1 MTKEKEILLL
11 KFKPI
16 NVTSMKKFMIMAL
29 AALVCAGSAKAIE
42 YVPQSGFTMQGLF
55 GMNISNFR
63 YTDTPTG
70 GLTDPKAGFN
80 VGIRGEYMLPSC
92 YGVFVNLGVGYTMK
106 GAKMD
111 LLYGTNGQTCTVKY
125 RPHYIEIP
133 LHVGYRYNILEN
145 LGVFA
150 DFGPYFA
157 IGVNGKERFNFDSDA
172 VKDFSHK
179 FFRNDNSSVGGIQR
193 YDFGLGFRVGVEYAN
208 HHSLNFSFDWG
219 LTDMY
224 RDNYRRKFF
233 QQAGY
238 ELGKMKN
245 FNAGITYG
253 YRF

>member
-1 MTKEKEILLL
+1 
-11 KFKPI
+11 
-16 NVTSMKKFMIMAL
+16 MKKIFALAL
-29 AALVCAGSAKAIE
+29 AAIMCASSAKALE
-42 YVPQSGFTMQGLF
+42 YIPESGFTVQGLF

-63 YTDTPTG
+63 HPDAAFD

-80 VGIRGEYMLPSC
+80 LGVRGEYMLPSC
-92 YGVFVNLGVGYTMK
+92 YGVFVNLGVNYTMK

-111 LLYGTNGQTCTVKY
+111 VAASLPDDYSCTVKF
-125 RPHYIEIP
+125 RPCYIEIP
-133 LHVGYRYNILEN
+133 LHVGYRFNVLDN

-157 IGVNGKERFNFDSDA
+157 IGVNGKEKFEFDGDA
-172 VKDFSHK
+172 VEDYSTK
-179 FFRNDNSSVGGIQR
+179 FFRNSDMDLGEIQR
-193 YDFGLGFRVGVEYAN
+193 YDFGLGFRVGAEYAN

-224 RDNYRRKFF
+224 RDSYRREFF
-233 QQAGY
+233 KENGF
-238 ELGKMKN
+238 ELGKLKN

>member
-1 MTKEKEILLL
+1 
-11 KFKPI
+11 
-16 NVTSMKKFMIMAL
+16 MKKIFALAL
-29 AALVCAGSAKAIE
+29 AAIMCASSAKALE
-42 YVPQSGFTMQGLF
+42 YIPESGFTVQGLF

-63 YTDTPTG
+63 HPDAAFD

-80 VGIRGEYMLPSC
+80 LGVRGEYMLPSC
-92 YGVFVNLGVGYTMK
+92 YGVFVNLGVNYTMK

-111 LLYGTNGQTCTVKY
+111 VAASLPDDYSCTVKY
-125 RPHYIEIP
+125 RPCYIEIP
-133 LHVGYRYNILEN
+133 LHVGYRFNVLDN

-157 IGVNGKERFNFDSDA
+157 IGVNGKEKFEFDGDA
-172 VKDFSHK
+172 VEDYSKK
-179 FFRNDNSSVGGIQR
+179 FFRNSDMDLGEIQR
-193 YDFGLGFRVGVEYAN
+193 YDFGLGFRVGAEYAN

-224 RDNYRRKFF
+224 RDSYRREFF
-233 QQAGY
+233 KENGF
-238 ELGKMKN
+238 ELGKLKN

>member
-1 MTKEKEILLL
+1 
-11 KFKPI
+11 
-16 NVTSMKKFMIMAL
+16 MKKIFALAL
-29 AALVCAGSAKAIE
+29 AAIMCASSAKALE
-42 YVPQSGFTMQGLF
+42 YIPESGFTVQGLF

-63 YTDTPTG
+63 HPDAAFD

-80 VGIRGEYMLPSC
+80 LGVRGEYMLPSC
-92 YGVFVNLGVGYTMK
+92 YGVFVNLGVNYTMK

-111 LLYGTNGQTCTVKY
+111 VAASLPEDYSCTVKF
-125 RPHYIEIP
+125 RPCYIEIP
-133 LHVGYRYNILEN
+133 LHVGYRFNVLDN

-157 IGVNGKERFNFDSDA
+157 IGVNGKKKTEFDGDA
-172 VKDFSHK
+172 VEDYSKK
-179 FFRNDNSSVGGIQR
+179 FFRNSKMILGEIQR
-193 YDFGLGFRVGVEYAN
+193 YDFGLGFRVGAEYAN

-224 RDNYRRKFF
+224 RDSYRREFF
-233 QQAGY
+233 KQNGY
-238 ELGKMKN
+238 ELGKLKN

>member
-1 MTKEKEILLL
+1 
-11 KFKPI
+11 
-16 NVTSMKKFMIMAL
+16 MKKIFALAL
-29 AALVCAGSAKAIE
+29 AAIMCASSAKALE
-42 YVPQSGFTMQGLF
+42 YIPESGFTVQGLF

-63 YTDTPTG
+63 HPDAAFD

-80 VGIRGEYMLPSC
+80 LGVRGEYMLPSC
-92 YGVFVNLGVGYTMK
+92 SGVFVNLGVNYTMK

-111 LLYGTNGQTCTVKY
+111 VAASLPDDYSCTVKY
-125 RPHYIEIP
+125 RPCYIEIP
-133 LHVGYRYNILEN
+133 LHVGYRFNVLDN

-157 IGVNGKERFNFDSDA
+157 IGVNGKEKTEFDGDA
-172 VKDFSHK
+172 VEDYSKK
-179 FFRNDNSSVGGIQR
+179 FFRNSKMILGEIQR
-193 YDFGLGFRVGVEYAN
+193 YDFGLGFRVGAEYAN

-224 RDNYRRKFF
+224 RDSYRREFF
-233 QQAGY
+233 KENGF
-238 ELGKMKN
+238 ELGKLKN

>member
-1 MTKEKEILLL
+1 
-11 KFKPI
+11 
-16 NVTSMKKFMIMAL
+16 MKKIFALAL
-29 AALVCAGSAKAIE
+29 AAIMCASSAKALE
-42 YVPQSGFTMQGLF
+42 YIPESGFTVQGLF

-63 YTDTPTG
+63 HPDAAFD

-80 VGIRGEYMLPSC
+80 LGVRGEYMLPSC
-92 YGVFVNLGVGYTMK
+92 YGVFVNLGVNYTMK

-111 LLYGTNGQTCTVKY
+111 VAATLPNDYSCTVKY
-125 RPHYIEIP
+125 RPCYIEIP
-133 LHVGYRYNILEN
+133 LHVGYRFNVLDN

-157 IGVNGKERFNFDSDA
+157 IGVNGKEKTEFEGDA
-172 VKDFSHK
+172 VEDRSTK
-179 FFRNDNSSVGGIQR
+179 FFRNSKMILGEIQR
-193 YDFGLGFRVGVEYAN
+193 YDFGLGFRVGAEYAN

-224 RDNYRRKFF
+224 RDSYRREFF
-233 QQAGY
+233 KENGF
-238 ELGKMKN
+238 ELGKLKN

>member
-1 MTKEKEILLL
+1 
-11 KFKPI
+11 
-16 NVTSMKKFMIMAL
+16 MKKIFALAL
-29 AALVCAGSAKAIE
+29 AAIMCASSAKALE
-42 YVPQSGFTMQGLF
+42 YIPESGFTVQGLF

-63 YTDTPTG
+63 HPDAAFD

-80 VGIRGEYMLPSC
+80 LGVRGEYMLPSC
-92 YGVFVNLGVGYTMK
+92 YGVFVNLGVNYTMK

-111 LLYGTNGQTCTVKY
+111 VAASLPDDYSCTVKF
-125 RPHYIEIP
+125 RPCYIEIP
-133 LHVGYRYNILEN
+133 LHVGYRFNVLDN

-157 IGVNGKERFNFDSDA
+157 IGVNGKEKFEFDGDA
-172 VKDFSHK
+172 VEDYSTK
-179 FFRNDNSSVGGIQR
+179 FFRNSDMNLGEIQR
-193 YDFGLGFRVGVEYAN
+193 YDFGLGFRVGAEYAN

-224 RDNYRRKFF
+224 RDSYRREFF
-233 QQAGY
+233 KENGF
-238 ELGKMKN
+238 ELGKLKN

>member
-1 MTKEKEILLL
+1 
-11 KFKPI
+11 
-16 NVTSMKKFMIMAL
+16 MKKIFALAL
-29 AALVCAGSAKAIE
+29 AAIMCASSAKALE
-42 YVPQSGFTMQGLF
+42 YIPESGFTVQGLF

-63 YTDTPTG
+63 HPDAAFD

-80 VGIRGEYMLPSC
+80 LGVRGEYMLPSC
-92 YGVFVNLGVGYTMK
+92 YGVFVNLGVNYTMK

-111 LLYGTNGQTCTVKY
+111 VAASLPDDYSCTVKY
-125 RPHYIEIP
+125 RPCYIEIP
-133 LHVGYRYNILEN
+133 LHVGYRFNVLDN

-157 IGVNGKERFNFDSDA
+157 IGVNGKEKTEFEGDA
-172 VKDFSHK
+172 VEDYSKK
-179 FFRNDNSSVGGIQR
+179 FFRNSKMILGEIQR
-193 YDFGLGFRVGVEYAN
+193 YDFGLGFRVGAEYAN

-224 RDNYRRKFF
+224 RDSYRREFF
-233 QQAGY
+233 EKNGF
-238 ELGKMKN
+238 ELGKLKN

>member
-1 MTKEKEILLL
+1 
-11 KFKPI
+11 
-16 NVTSMKKFMIMAL
+16 MKKIFALAL
-29 AALVCAGSAKAIE
+29 AAIMCASSAKALE
-42 YVPQSGFTMQGLF
+42 YIPESGFTVQGLF

-63 YTDTPTG
+63 HPDAAFD

-80 VGIRGEYMLPSC
+80 LGVRGEYMLPSC
-92 YGVFVNLGVGYTMK
+92 YGVFVNLGVNYTMK

-111 LLYGTNGQTCTVKY
+111 VAASLPDDYSCTVKY
-125 RPHYIEIP
+125 RPCYIEIP
-133 LHVGYRYNILEN
+133 LHVGYRFNVLDN

-157 IGVNGKERFNFDSDA
+157 IGVNGKEKTEFDVDA
-172 VKDFSHK
+172 VEDYSKK
-179 FFRNDNSSVGGIQR
+179 FFRNSKMILGEIQR
-193 YDFGLGFRVGVEYAN
+193 YDFGLGFRVGAEYAN

-224 RDNYRRKFF
+224 RDSYRREFF
-233 QQAGY
+233 KENGF
-238 ELGKMKN
+238 ELGKLKN

>member
-1 MTKEKEILLL
+1 
-11 KFKPI
+11 
-16 NVTSMKKFMIMAL
+16 MKKIFALAL
-29 AALVCAGSAKAIE
+29 AAIMCASSAKALE
-42 YVPQSGFTMQGLF
+42 YIPESGFTVQGLF

-63 YTDTPTG
+63 HPDAAFD

-80 VGIRGEYMLPSC
+80 LGVRGEYMLPSC
-92 YGVFVNLGVGYTMK
+92 YGVFVNLGLNYTMK

-111 LLYGTNGQTCTVKY
+111 VAASLPDDYSCTVKY
-125 RPHYIEIP
+125 RPCYIEIP
-133 LHVGYRYNILEN
+133 LHVGYRFNVLDN

-157 IGVNGKERFNFDSDA
+157 IGVNGKEKTEFEGDA
-172 VKDFSHK
+172 VEDYSKK
-179 FFRNDNSSVGGIQR
+179 FFRNSKMILGEIQR
-193 YDFGLGFRVGVEYAN
+193 YDFGLGFRVGAEYAN

-224 RDNYRRKFF
+224 RDSYRREFF
-233 QQAGY
+233 KENGY
-238 ELGKMKN
+238 ELGKLKN

>member
-1 MTKEKEILLL
+1 
-11 KFKPI
+11 
-16 NVTSMKKFMIMAL
+16 MKKIFALAL
-29 AALVCAGSAKAIE
+29 AAIMCASSAKALE
-42 YVPQSGFTMQGLF
+42 YIPESGFTVQGLF

-63 YTDTPTG
+63 QPNSLVD

-80 VGIRGEYMLPSC
+80 LGVRGEYMLPSC
-92 YGVFVNLGVGYTMK
+92 YGVFVNLGVNYTMK

-111 LLYGTNGQTCTVKY
+111 VAASLPDDYSCTVKY
-125 RPHYIEIP
+125 RPCYIEIP
-133 LHVGYRYNILEN
+133 LHVGYRFNVLDN

-157 IGVNGKERFNFDSDA
+157 IGVNGKEKTEFEGDA
-172 VKDFSHK
+172 VEDYSKK
-179 FFRNDNSSVGGIQR
+179 FFRNSKMILGEIQR
-193 YDFGLGFRVGVEYAN
+193 YDFGLGFRVGAEYAN

-224 RDNYRRKFF
+224 RDSYRRKIFNNDH
-233 QQAGY
+233 Y
-238 ELGKMKN
+238 ELRKMKN

>member
-1 MTKEKEILLL
+1 
-11 KFKPI
+11 
-16 NVTSMKKFMIMAL
+16 MKKIFALAL
-29 AALVCAGSAKAIE
+29 AAIMCASSAKALE
-42 YVPQSGFTMQGLF
+42 YIPESGFTVQGLF

-63 YTDTPTG
+63 HPNSLVD

-80 VGIRGEYMLPSC
+80 LGVRGEDMLPSC
-92 YGVFVNLGVGYTMK
+92 YGVFVNLGVNYTMK

-111 LLYGTNGQTCTVKY
+111 VAASLPDDYSCTVKF
-125 RPHYIEIP
+125 RPCYIEIP
-133 LHVGYRYNILEN
+133 LHVGYRFNVLDN

-157 IGVNGKERFNFDSDA
+157 IGVNGKEKFELDVDA
-172 VKDFSHK
+172 VEDYSKK
-179 FFRNDNSSVGGIQR
+179 FFRNSKMILGEIQR
-193 YDFGLGFRVGVEYAN
+193 YDFGLGFRVGAEYAN

-224 RDNYRRKFF
+224 RDSYRREFF
-233 QQAGY
+233 KENGF
-238 ELGKMKN
+238 ELGKLKN

>member
-1 MTKEKEILLL
+1 
-11 KFKPI
+11 
-16 NVTSMKKFMIMAL
+16 MKKIFALAL
-29 AALVCAGSAKAIE
+29 AAIMCASSAKALE
-42 YVPQSGFTMQGLF
+42 YIPESGFTVQGLF

-63 YTDTPTG
+63 HPDAAFD

-80 VGIRGEYMLPSC
+80 LGVRGEYMLPSC
-92 YGVFVNLGVGYTMK
+92 YGVFVNLGVNYTMK

-111 LLYGTNGQTCTVKY
+111 VAASLPDDYSCTVKY
-125 RPHYIEIP
+125 RPCYIEIP
-133 LHVGYRYNILEN
+133 LHVGYRFNVLDN

-157 IGVNGKERFNFDSDA
+157 IGVNGKEKTEFEGDA
-172 VKDFSHK
+172 LEDYSKK
-179 FFRNDNSSVGGIQR
+179 FFRNSKMILGEIQR
-193 YDFGLGFRVGVEYAN
+193 YDFGLGFRVGAEYAN

-224 RDNYRRKFF
+224 RDSYRREFF
-233 QQAGY
+233 KENGF
-238 ELGKMKN
+238 ELGKLKN

>member
-1 MTKEKEILLL
+1 
-11 KFKPI
+11 
-16 NVTSMKKFMIMAL
+16 MKKIFALAL
-29 AALVCAGSAKAIE
+29 AAIMCASSAKALE
-42 YVPQSGFTMQGLF
+42 YIPESGFTVQGLF

-63 YTDTPTG
+63 QPNSLVD

-80 VGIRGEYMLPSC
+80 LGVRGEYMLPSC
-92 YGVFVNLGVGYTMK
+92 YGVFVNLGVNYTMK

-111 LLYGTNGQTCTVKY
+111 VAASLPDDYSCTVKF
-125 RPHYIEIP
+125 RPCYIEIP
-133 LHVGYRYNILEN
+133 LHVGYRFNVLDN

-157 IGVNGKERFNFDSDA
+157 IGVNGKEKFEFDVDA
-172 VKDFSHK
+172 VEDYSKK
-179 FFRNDNSSVGGIQR
+179 FFRNSKMILGEIQR
-193 YDFGLGFRVGVEYAN
+193 YDFGLGFRVGAEYAN

-224 RDNYRRKFF
+224 RDSYRREFF
-233 QQAGY
+233 EKNRF
-238 ELGKMKN
+238 ELGKLKN

>member
-1 MTKEKEILLL
+1 
-11 KFKPI
+11 
-16 NVTSMKKFMIMAL
+16 MKKIFALAL
-29 AALVCAGSAKAIE
+29 AAIMCASSAKALE
-42 YVPQSGFTMQGLF
+42 YIPESGFTVQGLF

-63 YTDTPTG
+63 HPDAAFD

-80 VGIRGEYMLPSC
+80 LGVRGEYMLPSC
-92 YGVFVNLGVGYTMK
+92 YGVFVNLGVNYTMK

-111 LLYGTNGQTCTVKY
+111 VAASLPDDYSCTVKF
-125 RPHYIEIP
+125 RPCYIEIP
-133 LHVGYRYNILEN
+133 LHVGYRFNVLDN

-157 IGVNGKERFNFDSDA
+157 IGVNGKEKFEFDGDA
-172 VKDFSHK
+172 VEDYSKK
-179 FFRNDNSSVGGIQR
+179 FFRNSKMILGEIQR
-193 YDFGLGFRVGVEYAN
+193 YDFGLGFRVGAEYAN

-224 RDNYRRKFF
+224 RDSYRREFF
-233 QQAGY
+233 KENGI
-238 ELGKMKN
+238 ELGKLKN

>member
-1 MTKEKEILLL
+1 
-11 KFKPI
+11 
-16 NVTSMKKFMIMAL
+16 MKKIFALAL
-29 AALVCAGSAKAIE
+29 AAIMCASSAKALE
-42 YVPQSGFTMQGLF
+42 YIPESGFTVQGLF

-63 YTDTPTG
+63 QPNSLVD

-80 VGIRGEYMLPSC
+80 LGVRGEYMLPSC
-92 YGVFVNLGVGYTMK
+92 YGVFVNLGVNYTMK

-111 LLYGTNGQTCTVKY
+111 VAASLPDDYSCTVKF
-125 RPHYIEIP
+125 RPCYIEIP
-133 LHVGYRYNILEN
+133 LHVGYRFNVLDN

-157 IGVNGKERFNFDSDA
+157 IGVNGKEKFEFDVDA
-172 VKDFSHK
+172 VEDYSKK
-179 FFRNDNSSVGGIQR
+179 FFRNSKMILGEIQR
-193 YDFGLGFRVGVEYAN
+193 YDFGLGFRVGAEYAN

-224 RDNYRRKFF
+224 RDSYRREFF
-233 QQAGY
+233 EKNGF
-238 ELGKMKN
+238 ELGKLKN

>member
-1 MTKEKEILLL
+1 
-11 KFKPI
+11 
-16 NVTSMKKFMIMAL
+16 MKKIFALAL
-29 AALVCAGSAKAIE
+29 AAIMCASSAKALE
-42 YVPQSGFTMQGLF
+42 YIPESGFTVQGLF

-63 YTDTPTG
+63 HPDAAFD

-80 VGIRGEYMLPSC
+80 LGVRGEYMLPSC
-92 YGVFVNLGVGYTMK
+92 YGVFVNLGVNYTMK

-111 LLYGTNGQTCTVKY
+111 VAASLPDDYSCTVKY
-125 RPHYIEIP
+125 RPCYIEIP
-133 LHVGYRYNILEN
+133 LHVGYRFNVLDN

-157 IGVNGKERFNFDSDA
+157 IGVNGKEKTEFDGDA
-172 VKDFSHK
+172 VEDYSKK
-179 FFRNDNSSVGGIQR
+179 FFRNSKMILGEIQR
-193 YDFGLGFRVGVEYAN
+193 YDFGLGFRVGAEYAN

-224 RDNYRRKFF
+224 RDSYRREFF
-233 QQAGY
+233 KENGF
-238 ELGKMKN
+238 ELGKLKN

>member
-1 MTKEKEILLL
+1 
-11 KFKPI
+11 
-16 NVTSMKKFMIMAL
+16 MKKIFALAL
-29 AALVCAGSAKAIE
+29 AAIMCASSAKALE
-42 YVPQSGFTMQGLF
+42 YIPESGFTVQGLF

-63 YTDTPTG
+63 QPNSLVD

-80 VGIRGEYMLPSC
+80 LGVRGEYMLPSC
-92 YGVFVNLGVGYTMK
+92 YGVFVNLGVNYTMK

-111 LLYGTNGQTCTVKY
+111 VAASLPDDYSCTVKY
-125 RPHYIEIP
+125 RPCYIEIP
-133 LHVGYRYNILEN
+133 LHVGYRFNVLDN

-157 IGVNGKERFNFDSDA
+157 IGVNGKEKTEFEGDA
-172 VKDFSHK
+172 VEDYSKK
-179 FFRNDNSSVGGIQR
+179 FFRNSKMILGEIQR
-193 YDFGLGFRVGVEYAN
+193 YDFGLGFRVGAEYAN

-224 RDNYRRKFF
+224 RDSYRREFF
-233 QQAGY
+233 KENGY
-238 ELGKMKN
+238 ELGKLKN

>member
-1 MTKEKEILLL
+1 
-11 KFKPI
+11 
-16 NVTSMKKFMIMAL
+16 MKKIFALAL
-29 AALVCAGSAKAIE
+29 AAIMCASSAKALE
-42 YVPQSGFTMQGLF
+42 YIPESGFTVQGLF

-63 YTDTPTG
+63 HPDAAFD

-80 VGIRGEYMLPSC
+80 LGVRGEYMLPSC
-92 YGVFVNLGVGYTMK
+92 YGVFVNLGVNYTMK

-111 LLYGTNGQTCTVKY
+111 VAASLPDDYSCTVKF
-125 RPHYIEIP
+125 RPCYIEIP
-133 LHVGYRYNILEN
+133 LHVGYRFNVLDN

-157 IGVNGKERFNFDSDA
+157 IGVNGKEKTEFDVDA
-172 VKDFSHK
+172 VEDYSKK
-179 FFRNDNSSVGGIQR
+179 FFRNSKMILGEIQR
-193 YDFGLGFRVGVEYAN
+193 YDFGLGFRVGAEYAN

-224 RDNYRRKFF
+224 RDSYRREFF
-233 QQAGY
+233 KQNGF
-238 ELGKMKN
+238 ELGKLKN

>member
-1 MTKEKEILLL
+1 
-11 KFKPI
+11 
-16 NVTSMKKFMIMAL
+16 MKKIFALAL
-29 AALVCAGSAKAIE
+29 AAIMCASSAKALE
-42 YVPQSGFTMQGLF
+42 YIPESGFTVQGLF

-63 YTDTPTG
+63 HPDAAFD

-80 VGIRGEYMLPSC
+80 LGVRGEYMLPSC
-92 YGVFVNLGVGYTMK
+92 YGVFVNLGVNYTMK

-111 LLYGTNGQTCTVKY
+111 VAASLPDDYSCTVKF
-125 RPHYIEIP
+125 RPCYIEIP
-133 LHVGYRYNILEN
+133 LHVGYRFNVLDN

-157 IGVNGKERFNFDSDA
+157 IGVNGKEKTEFEGDA
-172 VKDFSHK
+172 VEDRSTK
-179 FFRNDNSSVGGIQR
+179 FFRNSKMILGEIQR
-193 YDFGLGFRVGVEYAN
+193 YDFGLGFRVGAEYAN

-224 RDNYRRKFF
+224 RDSYRREFF
-233 QQAGY
+233 EKNGF
-238 ELGKMKN
+238 ELGKLKN

>member
-1 MTKEKEILLL
+1 
-11 KFKPI
+11 
-16 NVTSMKKFMIMAL
+16 MKKIFALAL
-29 AALVCAGSAKAIE
+29 AAIMCASSAKALE
-42 YVPQSGFTMQGLF
+42 YIPESGFTVQGLF

-63 YTDTPTG
+63 HPDAAFD

-80 VGIRGEYMLPSC
+80 LGVRGEYMLPSC
-92 YGVFVNLGVGYTMK
+92 YGVFVNLGVNYTMK

-111 LLYGTNGQTCTVKY
+111 VAASLPDDYSCTVKF
-125 RPHYIEIP
+125 RPCYIEIP
-133 LHVGYRYNILEN
+133 LHVGYRFNVLDN

-157 IGVNGKERFNFDSDA
+157 IGVNGKEKTEFDGDA
-172 VKDFSHK
+172 VEDYSKK
-179 FFRNDNSSVGGIQR
+179 FFRNSKMILGEIQR
-193 YDFGLGFRVGVEYAN
+193 YDFGLGFRVGAEYAN

-224 RDNYRRKFF
+224 RDSYRREFF
-233 QQAGY
+233 KENGY
-238 ELGKMKN
+238 ELGKLKN

>member
-1 MTKEKEILLL
+1 
-11 KFKPI
+11 
-16 NVTSMKKFMIMAL
+16 MKKIFALAL
-29 AALVCAGSAKAIE
+29 AAIMCASSAKALE
-42 YVPQSGFTMQGLF
+42 YIPESGFTVQGLF

-63 YTDTPTG
+63 QPDAAFD

-80 VGIRGEYMLPSC
+80 LGVRGEYMLPSC
-92 YGVFVNLGVGYTMK
+92 YGVFVNLGVNYTMK

-111 LLYGTNGQTCTVKY
+111 VAASLPDDYSCTVKF
-125 RPHYIEIP
+125 RPCYIEIP
-133 LHVGYRYNILEN
+133 LHVGYRFNVLDN

-157 IGVNGKERFNFDSDA
+157 IGVNGKEKTEFEGDA
-172 VKDFSHK
+172 VEDYSTK
-179 FFRNDNSSVGGIQR
+179 FFRNSKMILGEIQR
-193 YDFGLGFRVGVEYAN
+193 YDFGLGFRVGAEYAN

-224 RDNYRRKFF
+224 RDSYRREFF
-233 QQAGY
+233 KENGF
-238 ELGKMKN
+238 ELGKLKN

>member
-1 MTKEKEILLL
+1 
-11 KFKPI
+11 
-16 NVTSMKKFMIMAL
+16 MKKIFALAL
-29 AALVCAGSAKAIE
+29 AAIMCASSAKALE
-42 YVPQSGFTMQGLF
+42 YIPESGFTVQGLF

-63 YTDTPTG
+63 QPNSLVD

-80 VGIRGEYMLPSC
+80 LGVRGEYMLPSC
-92 YGVFVNLGVGYTMK
+92 YGVFVNLGVNYTMK

-111 LLYGTNGQTCTVKY
+111 VAASLPDDYSCTVKY
-125 RPHYIEIP
+125 RPCYIEIP
-133 LHVGYRYNILEN
+133 LHVGYRFNVLDN

-157 IGVNGKERFNFDSDA
+157 IGVNGKEKTEFDGDA
-172 VKDFSHK
+172 VEDYSKK
-179 FFRNDNSSVGGIQR
+179 LFRNSKMILGEIQR
-193 YDFGLGFRVGVEYAN
+193 YDFGLGFRVGAEYAN

-224 RDNYRRKFF
+224 RDSYRREFF
-233 QQAGY
+233 KENGY
-238 ELGKMKN
+238 ELGKLKN

>member
-1 MTKEKEILLL
+1 
-11 KFKPI
+11 
-16 NVTSMKKFMIMAL
+16 MKKIFALAL
-29 AALVCAGSAKAIE
+29 AAIMCASSAKALE
-42 YVPQSGFTMQGLF
+42 YIPESGFTVQGLF

-63 YTDTPTG
+63 HPDAAFD

-80 VGIRGEYMLPSC
+80 LGVRGEYMLPSC
-92 YGVFVNLGVGYTMK
+92 YGVFVNLGVNYTMK

-111 LLYGTNGQTCTVKY
+111 VAASLPDDYSCTVKF
-125 RPHYIEIP
+125 RPCYIEIP
-133 LHVGYRYNILEN
+133 LHVGYRFNVLDN

-157 IGVNGKERFNFDSDA
+157 IGVNGKEKFEFDGDA
-172 VKDFSHK
+172 VEDYSKK
-179 FFRNDNSSVGGIQR
+179 FFRNSKMILGEIQR
-193 YDFGLGFRVGVEYAN
+193 YDFGLGFRVGAEYAN

-224 RDNYRRKFF
+224 RDSYRREFF
-233 QQAGY
+233 KENGF
-238 ELGKMKN
+238 ELGKLKN